1 MEDKFS
7 MQNCADDDV
16 LSFGSAMFKVD
27 KLRQEVSNLL
37 NEYKL
42 GEQLSKSFSSQ
53 NLQIN
58 VGQGQANRNYAALYE
73 RWFGNGIDCE
83 ILRLGAEGWKK
94 GKVRMKLQVSIEF
107 CPDEPEVEETQASE
121 AAQASNEIIQPE
133 SPLDDLRQMINQE
146 TQR

>member
-7 MQNCADDDV
+7 LQNCADDDV

-83 ILRLGAEGWKK
+83 ILKLGAEGWKK

-107 CPDEPEVEETQASE
+107 CPDEPEVEETQAS
-121 AAQASNEIIQPE
+121 NEITQAE